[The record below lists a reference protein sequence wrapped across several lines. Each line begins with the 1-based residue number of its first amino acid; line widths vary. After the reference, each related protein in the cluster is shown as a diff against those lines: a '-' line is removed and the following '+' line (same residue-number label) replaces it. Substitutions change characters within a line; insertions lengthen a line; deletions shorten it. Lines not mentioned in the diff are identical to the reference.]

1 MGVYPDFSQYNDDLD
16 IDALAEQGVD
26 ALKEE
31 LKRTRELYKALDT
44 IFEDSLDG
52 FFITDGE
59 GNVIMVNKSYE
70 IMSGIKKEEILGK
83 NMREL
88 ESKLI
93 TYSASL
99 IVLETRKTVT
109 IEQTYLR
116 TMRKAYIT
124 STPVFDK
131 DGKIIMVVSNNRD
144 FKMIEEL
151 RKELTSQR
159 EQVTEYKEKIK
170 ALIHQNID
178 QSDFLVNDPKM
189 YEVLYM
195 ATKVADKDTTVL
207 IQGET
212 GTGKEK
218 LANFIHQ
225 NSMRKDN
232 LLLSLNCGAIAKDLI
247 ESELFGYEG
256 GAFTGALAKGK
267 RGYFEV
273 AGGGTLFLDEIS
285 EMPLGVQM
293 RLLRVLQENEVLR
306 IGSSKPKKVDVRVI
320 AATNRDLL
328 QMVEA
333 NEFRRDL
340 YYRLNVVRL
349 DIPPLRERKKDIVPL
364 ANYYLKQFNDKFKTN
379 KTLSAYSYK
388 MLEEYKWPGNV
399 RELKNM
405 IEKMVILSDENTIS
419 MAQIWEHESK
429 FIKDNT
435 SLEEI
440 DLKDI
445 LEKMELQ
452 YIRDY
457 YEAYGTL
464 EKTAEKLHV
473 NLKTLSRRK
482 RYLEKKEKDNS

>member
-1 MGVYPDFSQYNDDLD
+1 
-16 IDALAEQGVD
+16 
-26 ALKEE
+26 
-31 LKRTRELYKALDT
+31 
-44 IFEDSLDG
+44 
-52 FFITDGE
+52 
-59 GNVIMVNKSYE
+59 
-70 IMSGIKKEEILGK
+70 
-83 NMREL
+83 
-88 ESKLI
+88 
-93 TYSASL
+93 
-99 IVLETRKTVT
+99 
-109 IEQTYLR
+109 
-116 TMRKAYIT
+116 
-124 STPVFDK
+124 
-131 DGKIIMVVSNNRD
+131 MVVSNNRD

-225 NSMRKDN
+225 NSTRKDN

-273 AGGGTLFLDEIS
+273 ADGGTLFLDEIS
-285 EMPLGVQM
+285 EMPLDVQM
-293 RLLRVLQENEVLR
+293 RLLRVLQEKEVLR

-388 MLEEYKWPGNV
+388 MLEEYRWPGNV

-419 MAQIWEHESK
+419 MAQIWEHE
-429 FIKDNT
+429 
-435 SLEEI
+435 L
-440 DLKDI
+440 L
-445 LEKMELQ
+445 
-452 YIRDY
+452 
-457 YEAYGTL
+457 
-464 EKTAEKLHV
+464 
-473 NLKTLSRRK
+473 
-482 RYLEKKEKDNS
+482 

>member
-1 MGVYPDFSQYNDDLD
+1 MGLYPDFSQYNDDLD

-218 LANFIHQ
+218 MANFIHQ

-232 LLLSLNCGAIAKDLI
+232 LLLSLNCY
-247 ESELFGYEG
+247 S
-256 GAFTGALAKGK
+256 
-267 RGYFEV
+267 
-273 AGGGTLFLDEIS
+273 
-285 EMPLGVQM
+285 
-293 RLLRVLQENEVLR
+293 
-306 IGSSKPKKVDVRVI
+306 
-320 AATNRDLL
+320 
-328 QMVEA
+328 A
-333 NEFRRDL
+333 N
-340 YYRLNVVRL
+340 
-349 DIPPLRERKKDIVPL
+349 
-364 ANYYLKQFNDKFKTN
+364 
-379 KTLSAYSYK
+379 
-388 MLEEYKWPGNV
+388 
-399 RELKNM
+399 
-405 IEKMVILSDENTIS
+405 
-419 MAQIWEHESK
+419 
-429 FIKDNT
+429 
-435 SLEEI
+435 
-440 DLKDI
+440 
-445 LEKMELQ
+445 
-452 YIRDY
+452 
-457 YEAYGTL
+457 
-464 EKTAEKLHV
+464 
-473 NLKTLSRRK
+473 
-482 RYLEKKEKDNS
+482 

>member
-1 MGVYPDFSQYNDDLD
+1 MGLYPDFSQYNDDLD

-159 EQVTEYKEKIK
+159 EQVTKYKKKSRRSSIKI
-170 ALIHQNID
+170 LTSQI
-178 QSDFLVNDPKM
+178 FLSMIRKCMKFFIWQPKWRIR
-189 YEVLYM
+189 
-195 ATKVADKDTTVL
+195 
-207 IQGET
+207 IQP
-212 GTGKEK
+212 
-218 LANFIHQ
+218 
-225 NSMRKDN
+225 
-232 LLLSLNCGAIAKDLI
+232 C
-247 ESELFGYEG
+247 LF
-256 GAFTGALAKGK
+256 
-267 RGYFEV
+267 
-273 AGGGTLFLDEIS
+273 
-285 EMPLGVQM
+285 
-293 RLLRVLQENEVLR
+293 
-306 IGSSKPKKVDVRVI
+306 
-320 AATNRDLL
+320 
-328 QMVEA
+328 
-333 NEFRRDL
+333 
-340 YYRLNVVRL
+340 
-349 DIPPLRERKKDIVPL
+349 RERQEP
-364 ANYYLKQFNDKFKTN
+364 
-379 KTLSAYSYK
+379 
-388 MLEEYKWPGNV
+388 
-399 RELKNM
+399 
-405 IEKMVILSDENTIS
+405 
-419 MAQIWEHESK
+419 
-429 FIKDNT
+429 
-435 SLEEI
+435 
-440 DLKDI
+440 
-445 LEKMELQ
+445 
-452 YIRDY
+452 
-457 YEAYGTL
+457 
-464 EKTAEKLHV
+464 
-473 NLKTLSRRK
+473 
-482 RYLEKKEKDNS
+482 EKKRWQILFIRTV

>member
-1 MGVYPDFSQYNDDLD
+1 MSLYPDFSQYDKDLD
-16 IDALAEQGVD
+16 IDALAEQGID

-31 LKRTRELYKALDT
+31 LKRTRELYHAMDS

-59 GNVIMVNKSYE
+59 GNVIKVNKSYE
-70 IMSGIKKEEILGK
+70 IMSGIKQEEILGK

-93 TYSASL
+93 SHSASL
-99 IVLETRKTVT
+99 ITLKTGKTAT

-124 STPVFDK
+124 STPIYDE
-131 DGKIIMVVSNNRD
+131 DGNIIMVVSNNRD

-151 RKELTSQR
+151 RNELTSQR
-159 EQVTEYKEKIK
+159 EQVSEYKEKIK
-170 ALIHQNID
+170 ALTMRNQD
-178 QSDFLVNDPKM
+178 RGLLLANDPKM

-212 GTGKEK
+212 GTGKEM

-225 NSMRKDN
+225 NSTRKDN
-232 LLLSLNCGAIAKDLI
+232 LLLSVNCGAIAKDLI

-267 RGYFEV
+267 SGYFEV
-273 AGGGTLFLDEIS
+273 ADGGTLFLDEIG
-285 EMPLGVQM
+285 ELPLDVQM
-293 RLLRVLQENEVLR
+293 KLLRVLQENEVVR
-306 IGSSKPKKVDVRVI
+306 VGSSRPRKVNVRVI

-328 QMVEA
+328 QMVEN
-333 NEFRRDL
+333 NEFRSDL
-340 YYRLNVVRL
+340 YYRLNVVSL
-349 DIPPLRERKKDIVPL
+349 NVPPLRERKKDIVPL
-364 ANYYLKQFNDKFKTN
+364 ANHFLKQFNDKFKTD
-379 KTLSAYSYK
+379 KSLSAYSYK

-399 RELKNM
+399 RELKNL

-419 MAQIWEHESK
+419 VAELWEQESRL
-429 FIKDNT
+429 IKSQVPLGEVN
-435 SLEEI
+435 
-440 DLKDI
+440 LKEI
-445 LEKMELQ
+445 LEQIELK
-452 YIRDY
+452 YINEY
-457 YEAYGTL
+457 YAVYNTL
-464 EKTAEKLHV
+464 EKTAHKLNV

-482 RYLEKKEKDNS
+482 RYLEERYK

>member
-1 MGVYPDFSQYNDDLD
+1 MLT
-16 IDALAEQGVD
+16 L
-26 ALKEE
+26 
-31 LKRTRELYKALDT
+31 
-44 IFEDSLDG
+44 
-52 FFITDGE
+52 
-59 GNVIMVNKSYE
+59 
-70 IMSGIKKEEILGK
+70 SGI
-83 NMREL
+83 
-88 ESKLI
+88 
-93 TYSASL
+93 Y
-99 IVLETRKTVT
+99 
-109 IEQTYLR
+109 
-116 TMRKAYIT
+116 
-124 STPVFDK
+124 
-131 DGKIIMVVSNNRD
+131 
-144 FKMIEEL
+144 
-151 RKELTSQR
+151 
-159 EQVTEYKEKIK
+159 
-170 ALIHQNID
+170 
-178 QSDFLVNDPKM
+178 
-189 YEVLYM
+189 
-195 ATKVADKDTTVL
+195 
-207 IQGET
+207 
-212 GTGKEK
+212 
-218 LANFIHQ
+218 
-225 NSMRKDN
+225 
-232 LLLSLNCGAIAKDLI
+232 NCGAIAKDLI

-273 AGGGTLFLDEIS
+273 ADGGTLFLDEIS
-285 EMPLGVQM
+285 EMPLDVQM
-293 RLLRVLQENEVLR
+293 RLLRVLQEKEVLR

-388 MLEEYKWPGNV
+388 MLEEYRWPGNV

-429 FIKDNT
+429 FIKDNA

-445 LEKMELQ
+445 LEQMELQ

-464 EKTAEKLHV
+464 EKAAKKLHV
-473 NLKTLSRRK
+473 NMKTLSRRK
-482 RYLEKKEKDNS
+482 RYLEEKRSKNS